1 MGARRGC
8 APLPPNFNPMTLMD
22 GYMRI
27 FSPGAIGP
35 TLTKTDSPSEWTV
48 RRLHGLS
55 MHEEKACSG
64 RSQAGRQLV
73 SLQAAAK
80 LDEESEPGLNWQSL
94 SQELYALNIETVL

>member
-48 RRLHGLS
+48 RRLHGYLEFFVADRLLLPRGPRCIGVS
-55 MHEEKACSG
+55 CQPISKVTC
-64 RSQAGRQLV
+64 QLFV
-73 SLQAAAK
+73 SL
-80 LDEESEPGLNWQSL
+80 
-94 SQELYALNIETVL
+94 